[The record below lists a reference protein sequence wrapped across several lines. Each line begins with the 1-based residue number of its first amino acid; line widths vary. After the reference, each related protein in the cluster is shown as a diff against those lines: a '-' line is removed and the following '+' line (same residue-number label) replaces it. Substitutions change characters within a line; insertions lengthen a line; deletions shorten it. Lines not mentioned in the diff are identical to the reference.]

1 VTSLSTSKATEHGY
15 GKLLTLSMTCLY
27 DPIVLGEMKL
37 SNRVFMAPLTR
48 NRATPNGVPGPWAS
62 TYYSQRASAGLIV
75 SEATQISAMGKG
87 YINTPGIHSEEQIAG
102 WKPVVEAVHRSG
114 GRIFLQLWHVGR
126 ISHSSL
132 LPGNVSPVA
141 PSAIR
146 ARAQTVIETG
156 FVDVSE
162 PRALTLTE
170 IRRTI
175 EDYGLSAANSKAA
188 GFDGVEIHAAN
199 GYLIDQF
206 LRSNSNAR
214 TDTYGSSAANRARF
228 LAEVVEAVLN
238 VWDAGRVGVR
248 ISPLGTFN
256 DMGDE
261 NPEETFACVVDV
273 LNGHRLGYLHVV
285 EDTIDEASP
294 VKANFFRR
302 LRSAWKG
309 IYVANGGYDAERGE
323 QAVSDGSADAVAYGR
338 LFLANPDLPTR
349 LSRRGPLN
357 VPDTSSFYGGAERGY
372 IDYPE
377 WAKSGT

>member
-1 VTSLSTSKATEHGY
+1 
-15 GKLLTLSMTCLY
+15 
-27 DPIVLGEMKL
+27 
-37 SNRVFMAPLTR
+37 
-48 NRATPNGVPGPWAS
+48 
-62 TYYSQRASAGLIV
+62 
-75 SEATQISAMGKG
+75 MGKG

-102 WKPVVEAVHRSG
+102 WKQVVDAVHRSD

-132 LPGNVSPVA
+132 LPENASPVA

-146 ARAQTVIETG
+146 ARTQTVVESG

-162 PRALTLTE
+162 PQALTLTE

-175 EDYGLSAANSKAA
+175 EDYGRAASNAKAA

-206 LRSNSNAR
+206 LRSNSNIR
-214 TDTYGSSAANRARF
+214 TDTYGGSAANRVRF
-228 LAEVVEAVLN
+228 LGEVVEAVLN
-238 VWDAGRVGVR
+238 VWDPGRVGVR

-256 DMGDE
+256 DMGDA

-273 LNGHRLGYLHVV
+273 LNGHRPGYLHVV

-294 VKANFFRR
+294 VDRKADFYRS

-323 QAVSDGSADAVAYGR
+323 RAVLDGSADAVAYGR

-349 LSRRGPLN
+349 FSSCGPLN
-357 VPDTSSFYGGAERGY
+357 APDTESFYGGDERGY

-377 WAKSGT
+377 WSKNGT

>member
-1 VTSLSTSKATEHGY
+1 MTS
-15 GKLLTLSMTCLY
+15 LY
-27 DPIVLGEMKL
+27 DPIALGDMKL

-48 NRATPNGVPGPWAS
+48 NRATPSGVPGPWAS
-62 TYYSQRASAGLIV
+62 RYYSQRASAGLIV
-75 SEATQISAMGKG
+75 TEATQISPMGKG

-102 WKPVVEAVHRSG
+102 WKMVVEAVHRSG

-132 LPGNVSPVA
+132 LPGNVVPVA

-146 ARAQTVIETG
+146 ARAQTVVETG

-162 PRALTLTE
+162 PRALTLME
-170 IRRTI
+170 IRQTI
-175 EDYGLSAANSKAA
+175 EDYGRAAANAKAS

-206 LRSNSNAR
+206 LRSQSNVR
-214 TDTYGSSAANRARF
+214 TDTYGGSAVNRVRF
-228 LAEVVEAVLN
+228 LGDVVEAVLG
-238 VWDAGRVGVR
+238 VWERTRVGVR
-248 ISPLGTFN
+248 ISPVGTFN
-256 DMGDE
+256 DMGDA

-273 LNGHRLGYLHVV
+273 LNGHRVGYLHVV
-285 EDTIDEASP
+285 EDAFP
-294 VKANFFRR
+294 VELKADFFGR
-302 LRSAWKG
+302 LRSAWQG
-309 IYVANGGYDAERGE
+309 IYVANGGYDPERGE
-323 QAVSDGSADAVAYGR
+323 RAVSDGSADAVAYGR

-357 VPDTSSFYGGAERGY
+357 VPDTKSFYGGDERGY
-372 IDYPE
+372 VDYPE

>member
-1 VTSLSTSKATEHGY
+1 MKRF
-15 GKLLTLSMTCLY
+15 Y
-27 DPIVLGEMKL
+27 DPIALGDLKL
-37 SNRVFMAPLTR
+37 GNRVFMAPLTR
-48 NRATPNGVPGPWAS
+48 NRATPSGVPGPWAS

-75 SEATQISAMGKG
+75 TEATQISPMGKG

-102 WKPVVEAVHRSG
+102 WKSVVDAVHRSG

-132 LPGNVSPVA
+132 LPGNESPVA

-146 ARAQTVIETG
+146 ARAQTVVETG

-162 PRALTLTE
+162 PRAFSLME

-175 EDYGLSAANSKAA
+175 EDYGRAASNAKAA

-206 LRSNSNAR
+206 LKSNSNVR
-214 TDTYGSSAANRARF
+214 TDAYGGSVANRVRF
-228 LAEVVEAVLN
+228 LGEVVEAVLGA
-238 VWDAGRVGVR
+238 WERTRVGVR

-256 DMGDE
+256 DMGDA

-273 LNGHRLGYLHVV
+273 LNAHRLGYMHVV
-285 EDTIDEASP
+285 EDAIDEASP

-323 QAVSDGSADAVAYGR
+323 RALSDGSADAVAYGR
-338 LFLANPDLPTR
+338 LFLANPDLPKR
-349 LSRRGPLN
+349 LSRRGPFN
-357 VPDTSSFYGGAERGY
+357 VPDTKSFYGGDERGY
-372 IDYPE
+372 VDYPE
-377 WAKSGT
+377 LASET